1 MDSEISRYTHACNRH
16 IAISACTRLTR
27 QSVPLCTCPE
37 TSHFSFDVLR
47 ITPACLWACRAVD
60 KYPPGFVVVAF
71 ESMVVVA
78 LGSVV
83 VVIVSVMVLVIVL
96 VMVLVMVMV
105 TEVVIVAVMDIVVV
119 VVTVS
124 VPLAKVAKNAAAA

>member
-1 MDSEISRYTHACNRH
+1 M
-16 IAISACTRLTR
+16 
-27 QSVPLCTCPE
+27 
-37 TSHFSFDVLR
+37 
-47 ITPACLWACRAVD
+47 
-60 KYPPGFVVVAF
+60 VVSF

-96 VMVLVMVMV
+96 VIVIV

-124 VPLAKVAKNAAAA
+124 VPLAQSSQKRRCCIEDCEHTRDCHVCCRASNELTVRHSRL